1 MSKPVI
7 AAILARLEAL
17 ERAFYGEPHERLS
30 KSALAKREGITPR
43 SVDRRVVAGTYAQ
56 PEIENGRLYWWS
68 HSYRLTPGTADTPA
82 MRAARNPRLRG
93 KPATVER
100 IQGTDTPAA
109 RNPRLRG
116 RPMRVEEQIPK

>member
-7 AAILARLEAL
+7 AAILARLDAL
-17 ERAFYGEPHERLS
+17 ERALFGEPHERLS
-30 KSALAKREGITPR
+30 MSQLAKREGVTPR
-43 SVDRRVVAGTYAQ
+43 TIARGIARGIYRP
-56 PEIENGRLYWWS
+56 PEVENNRLYFWS
-68 HSYRLTPGTADTPA
+68 HNYRLTRGTADTPA

-93 KPATVER
+93 KPTAVER

-116 RPMRVEEQIPK
+116 RSMGVEQI